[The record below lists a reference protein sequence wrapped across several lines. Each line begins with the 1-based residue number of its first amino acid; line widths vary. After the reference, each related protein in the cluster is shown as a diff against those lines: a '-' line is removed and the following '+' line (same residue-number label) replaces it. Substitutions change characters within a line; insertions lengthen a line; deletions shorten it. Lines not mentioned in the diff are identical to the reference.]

1 MSILRT
7 LTRILLVA
15 ALSATAMAEAAA
27 PADEAPAETAAKSA
41 VPNEAIKNIE
51 ELFYRPRRV
60 LAREQL
66 KKLYV
71 ERMEKVLKLGAA
83 TESKYPKAGNLHIV
97 RDRMLRAASGLAS
110 VKGDAASRKT
120 MLDVAGR
127 IMASEAP
134 VEAKVQA
141 DRTITAEKIN
151 PATTKTTPAE
161 KEKEIRAMV
170 KRYTGTK
177 AEALALLYGA
187 LMARETKLADFLT
200 ELADTLEKKH
210 LDAGGVHG
218 FLREIGRKL
227 PFTAKLTRLDGSTL
241 ALPKDLLGKVLVID
255 FWATWCGPCIREI
268 PHMKKV
274 YAEYSSKGVEFV
286 GISLDRAGSKDKLAK
301 FVKARQMNWIHTF
314 SGKGWD
320 DPTARAF
327 GVRAIPSIWVIGKD
341 GKIVSSNARGDLEAT
356 IEKAL
361 KSPKSLK

>member
-7 LTRILLVA
+7 LTGVLLVA
-15 ALSATAMAEAAA
+15 ALSATATAQAGV
-27 PADEAPAETAAKSA
+27 PDE
-41 VPNEAIKNIE
+41 VIKNIE
-51 ELFYRPRRV
+51 ALFLRPRER
-60 LAREQL
+60 LTGEQL
-66 KKLYV
+66 KKLYI
-71 ERMEKVLKLGAA
+71 ERMEKVLKLGAEA
-83 TESKYPKAGNLHIV
+83 ESKYPKAENLHII
-97 RDRMLRAASGLAS
+97 RDRMLRAASGLVS

-134 VEAKVQA
+134 VEAKVEA
-141 DRTITAEKIN
+141 DAAITAEKVK
-151 PATTKTTPAE
+151 PDTTKTTPAQ

-170 KRYTGTK
+170 KRYAGTK
-177 AEALALLYGA
+177 AEVRALLYGA
-187 LMARETKLADFLT
+187 SMARDTKLADLLT

-210 LDAGGVHG
+210 LNLNGIRD
-218 FLREIGRKL
+218 FLRKLGRKL
-227 PFTAKLTRLDGSTL
+227 PFTAKLTRLDGSAL

-314 SGKGWD
+314 SGKGWS
-320 DPTARAF
+320 DPTAKAY

-341 GKIVSSNARGDLEAT
+341 GKIVSSNARGNLEAT

-361 KSPKSLK
+361 KSPKSSK